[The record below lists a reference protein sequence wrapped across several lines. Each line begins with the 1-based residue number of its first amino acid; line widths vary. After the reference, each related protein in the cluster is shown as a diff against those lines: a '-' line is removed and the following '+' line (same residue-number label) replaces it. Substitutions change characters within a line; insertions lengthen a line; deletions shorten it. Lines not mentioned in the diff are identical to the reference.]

1 MNKLIIDKRMRE
13 IEKNKL
19 KELGY
24 ELLEI
29 NSNKILYPEISSHV
43 DIFCTKI
50 KNNLIVENSQYNLIK
65 ENVKKEIKVI
75 QGLTTI
81 GEKYPEDIKYNVCIV
96 GNCAIHNFN
105 YTDRKIQE
113 VLKKEKYSLINV
125 KQGYS
130 KCSIAVIDENSLIT
144 ADEGIY
150 NKLKRYNFDILF
162 IDYKLNIKLLNE
174 KGYSPMKGFI
184 GGAISRIGN
193 KVFISGDIE
202 KIDKNKNIKKFIQ
215 KKGLEVISFD
225 NLEVIDYGGIIEI

>member
-193 KVFISGDIE
+193 KVFIAGDIE
-202 KIDKNKNIKKFIQ
+202 KIDKNKEIKKFIQ

-225 NLEVIDYGGIIEI
+225 NLEAIDYGGIIEI